1 MHLHHYI
8 YYFMVGI
15 RLLLLIPFFLNYR
28 FLNKEQKVIFVYA
41 LSNAFM
47 GIMLDTLARVY
58 HNNMPFV
65 TGMMLIQFFILTL
78 FYRHVLKNPNTK
90 KILNIMLVVSTILCI
105 VDISFL
111 EGPLIFN
118 SIFVSFRTFLLIIY
132 GVVFF
137 LQLMK
142 DESLIEQSIYINT
155 LPSFWF
161 NAGLFVALCCG
172 FPLDLCFN
180 FLQKAP
186 PGNDVLLNFFRV
198 TAALT
203 WIGGIIQSILFYIG
217 LLKIKG
223 ARR

>member
-28 FLNKEQKVIFVYA
+28 FLNKEQKVIFIYA
-41 LSNAFM
+41 ITNAFM
-47 GIMLDTLARVY
+47 GVVLDTLARVF
-58 HNNMPFV
+58 HNNMPFL
-65 TGMMLIQFFILTL
+65 TGMMLIQFFILTF
-78 FYRHVLKNPNTK
+78 FYRHVLKNPNAR
-90 KILNIMLVVSTILCI
+90 KILNIMLVISTILCI

-111 EGPLIFN
+111 EGPLFFN

-132 GVVFF
+132 GVIFF

-142 DESLIEQSIYINT
+142 DESLIEQSIYINE
-155 LPSFWF
+155 LPAFWF
-161 NAGLFVALCCG
+161 NAGLFVALCCA

-180 FLQKAP
+180 YLQKTP
-186 PGNDVLLNFFRV
+186 PTDYTINLFRI

-203 WIGGIIQSILFYIG
+203 WSGGVIQSILFYIG
-217 LLKIKG
+217 LVKLKA
-223 ARR
+223 ARK